1 MSAESLPPIAQQLWW
16 VVPQQLAGVRK
27 PTLAELTDLQAEGVR
42 ALVSLLSDSSNLDL
56 YTQQKIPHI
65 WVPII
70 GGTAPSLEQLQQIK
84 TFVDTQ
90 HRLGTAVAIHCSSGR
105 RRTGTV
111 LAALLIVQGASYD
124 NALATVLNANPEIEL
139 REPQIT
145 FLKSLSV

>member
-1 MSAESLPPIAQQLWW
+1 MSAQSLPPITQQLWW
-16 VVPQQLAGVRK
+16 VIPQQLAGVRK
-27 PTLAELTDLQAEGVR
+27 PTWGELAELRAEGVG

-56 YTQQKIPHI
+56 YTQQQIPHI

-84 TFVDTQ
+84 AFVDHQ
-90 HRLGTAVAIHCSSGR
+90 HSLDIAVAIHCSSGR

-111 LAALLIVQGASYD
+111 LAALLIAQGARYD

-139 REPQIT
+139 RDPQIT
-145 FLKSLSV
+145 FLKSLSG